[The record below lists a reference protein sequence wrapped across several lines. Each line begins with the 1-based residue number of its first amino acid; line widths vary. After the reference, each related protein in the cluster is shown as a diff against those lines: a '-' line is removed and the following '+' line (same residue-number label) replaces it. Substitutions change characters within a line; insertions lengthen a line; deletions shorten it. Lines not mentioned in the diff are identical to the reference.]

1 MSKFNLDEYVSLLN
15 RIKENYDNFKSDI
28 TSEEYYYT
36 LRDSLL
42 ELRELLDNRVLPVEL
57 VVKTEKMYLSCYRRM
72 EGTYIGKRTRG
83 K

>member
-1 MSKFNLDEYVSLLN
+1 MSKFNLEEYVSLIN
-15 RIKENYDNFKSDI
+15 RIKKEYEDFKSDI

-42 ELRELLDNRVLPVEL
+42 ELRDILDSKTLPLDL

-72 EGTYIGKRTRG
+72 GGNYIGKRTRR